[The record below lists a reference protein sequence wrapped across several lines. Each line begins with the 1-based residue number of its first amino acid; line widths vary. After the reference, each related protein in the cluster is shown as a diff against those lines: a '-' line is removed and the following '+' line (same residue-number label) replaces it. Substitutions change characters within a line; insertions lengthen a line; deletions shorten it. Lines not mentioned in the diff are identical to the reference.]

1 MHSNIEIE
9 DILSKLPLNQRI
21 VLKERFI
28 NQKSYI
34 EIANEL
40 GVTRQAINRS
50 KNRGLKNL
58 NKYLK
63 IYNKIMLLY
72 IYYSLFNMKKYMY
85 IISYID

>member
-40 GVTRQAINRS
+40 GMTRQAIY
-50 KNRGLKNL
+50 
-58 NKYLK
+58 YL
-63 IYNKIMLLY
+63 
-72 IYYSLFNMKKYMY
+72 
-85 IISYID
+85 